1 MTIPLIFVWTDPGE
15 DPGETFF
22 PWGEQSRSKK
32 HNFIMYR
39 IYSDLQSIA
48 ANTVHGLN
56 GLTGGNVELIEGDNI
71 TIDVLPGTK
80 QIQIASTGGGGSS
93 PHLHT
98 SIGWDLRVLTLGS
111 KRGCTIWNGDLLVTG
126 YDQGAGANKITRF
139 STTDLSVIET
149 IDCGSSYPWGL
160 THDTT
165 YIYEADNTFK
175 NRVTR
180 YDPTDWSYMTI
191 TLGSTLSGYALGI
204 EWDPGLGVFWLTD
217 DDGYIYQ
224 FPSDLT
230 QLYNFQESLYE
241 GYYPVPS
248 AITYDPDNV
257 FLWVSSI
264 WNYNSHKLLA
274 VKPADRLPVLTLSNP
289 GDWMGF
295 TYHSGE
301 KRFYGVCQGANN
313 TFWVFKGKPIKD
325 VI

>member
-15 DPGETFF
+15 DPQETFF
-22 PWGEQSRSKK
+22 PYGEKSRSSK
-32 HNFIMYR
+32 HNFIMYS
-39 IYSDLQSIA
+39 IFSDLQSIA

-56 GLTGGNVELIEGDNI
+56 GLTGSDVELIPGDNI
-71 TIDVLPGTK
+71 AIDVLTETK
-80 QIQIASTGGGGSS
+80 QIQISASGGGGSG

-98 SIGWDLRVLTLGS
+98 VGWDLRAEVLGS
-111 KRGCTIWNGDLLVTG
+111 RRGCTIWNGDLLVTG

-160 THDTT
+160 TNDGAHV
-165 YIYEADNTFK
+165 YEVDNNYR
-175 NRVTR
+175 NRVTK
-180 YDPTDWSYMTI
+180 YDPTDWIYTQI
-191 TLGSTLSGYALGI
+191 TLGTTLSGYTYGI

-224 FPSDLT
+224 FPDLT
-230 QLYNFQESLYE
+230 QPCSLQEALYE
-241 GYYPVPS
+241 GYYPTPS
-248 AITYDPDNV
+248 AIAYDPDNV
-257 FLWVSSI
+257 LLWISWI

-274 VKPADRLPVLTLSNP
+274 IKPSNRLPVTAMANP

-295 TYHSGE
+295 TYHSAE
-301 KRFYGVCQGANN
+301 KRFYGVCQGANS
-313 TFWVFKGKPIKD
+313 TYWVFKGTPIKD